1 MAVAL
6 LAVVAGGLSSAAVI
20 LASAARLV
28 SLGPSLPLRLLVGA
42 PVLLAVGL
50 VLLAMVG
57 RRLRLTDLGRPTVAA
72 LAAIS
77 LLVGVAL
84 PLSWLAGLSHDVGL
98 FEVCLL
104 VAAVLGVLVSLALAA
119 SAPGPVTAWLLRPS
133 VAGASRGELL
143 LLAAVLLLF
152 AAIVVRL
159 IVASPVMG
167 FDESIYALT
176 SRWWVSGTPNTGWS
190 AHRSPGLSLLGIVA
204 VPFAPAEAPFRLFG
218 LVFGIGALVGTW
230 RLGRELAG
238 PAAGVAAALAVATI
252 PDLQLN
258 AGAFLTDVPSA
269 ALMILLML
277 LTWRRLEGGADAD
290 VAGRG
295 LLLLAPVAAITFYV
309 RYGAAV
315 PIVLLVATVLLLW
328 PRNILR
334 RWPAVLATAAL
345 LLVLLAP
352 HMILA
357 TSLLGAP
364 WTIALSARN
373 LAAPAYLGQALQ
385 VYLSQFFTT
394 VAGPIAGALAVAGI
408 AGGAFHFLAWRR
420 IDRLSRAYL
429 FVLLPALSVGLLLG
443 LVTLAQTR
451 YIYVSLILLAVAGGL
466 AIAPLWQR
474 LPSLPRV
481 AIGTLAFVTLAIAML
496 NAGTTMVAVQ
506 AAYARTQRDLVI
518 ASERIRADALAASPD
533 GRLDC
538 SVLAYPVPEVTWYSG
553 CATFHFGYPAEPG
566 RDALLSGRQRY
577 LMLLSGTTIRQ
588 PQGTMLDGYLRLV
601 EPTPFATVSDQAA
614 GGVAIR
620 IYRFRTAT
628 D

>member
-1 MAVAL
+1 V
-6 LAVVAGGLSSAAVI
+6 LSSAAVI

-42 PVLLAVGL
+42 PVLLAIGL
-50 VLLAMVG
+50 VVLAIVG
-57 RRLRLTDLGRPTVAA
+57 RRLGLSDLRRPTVAA
-72 LAAIS
+72 LAAVS
-77 LLVGVAL
+77 VLVSVGL
-84 PLSWLAGLSHDVGL
+84 PVSWLAGVSREVGL
-98 FEVCLL
+98 FEACLL
-104 VAAVLGVLVSLALAA
+104 VAAVLGVVVTVALGVMGEAIA
-119 SAPGPVTAWLLRPS
+119 AWLRRPS
-133 VAGASRGELL
+133 LAGASRGEVLL
-143 LLAAVLLLF
+143 VGAVLLLF

-176 SRWWVSGTPNTGWS
+176 SRWWVSGAPNTGWS
-190 AHRSPGLSLLGIVA
+190 PHRSPGISLLGIAA

-218 LVFGIGALVGTW
+218 LLFGLGALVVSW

-238 PAAGVAAALAVATI
+238 PAAGVAAAVAVATI
-252 PDLQLN
+252 PDFQLN

-277 LTWRRLEGGADAD
+277 LTWRRLEAGADAD
-290 VAGRG
+290 IAGRG

-315 PIVLLVATVLLLW
+315 PIVMVVATVLLLW
-328 PRNILR
+328 PRRILR
-334 RWPAVLATAAL
+334 WWRMMVAAAAL

-352 HMILA
+352 HMIFA
-357 TSLLGAP
+357 ASLFGAP
-364 WTIALSARN
+364 WSIALSARN
-373 LAAPAYLGQALQ
+373 LAAPAYLGEALQ

-394 VAGPIAGALAVAGI
+394 VAGPIAGGLAVVGI
-408 AGGAFHFLAWRR
+408 AGAAVHFVWRRR

-451 YIYVSLILLAVAGGL
+451 YIYVPLILLAVAGGI
-466 AIAPLWQR
+466 AIAPLWRR

-481 AIGTLAFVTLAIAML
+481 AIGTLAFVMLVIAML
-496 NAGTTMVAVQ
+496 NAGTTMVAAQ
-506 AAYARTQRDLVI
+506 AAYAQTQRQIVI
-518 ASERIRADALAASPD
+518 ASQRIRADALASSPD

-538 SVLAYPVPEVTWYSG
+538 SVLAYPVPAVTWYSG
-553 CATFHFGYPAEPG
+553 CATFHFGYPAQPG
-566 RDALLSGRQRY
+566 RDVQLSGPHRY
-577 LMLLSGTTIRQ
+577 LLLVSGTTIRQ
-588 PQGTMLDGYLRLV
+588 PQGPMLDGYLRLV
-601 EPTPFATVSDQAA
+601 EPTPFATVGDQAA

-620 IYRFRTAT
+620 IYRFRGTT